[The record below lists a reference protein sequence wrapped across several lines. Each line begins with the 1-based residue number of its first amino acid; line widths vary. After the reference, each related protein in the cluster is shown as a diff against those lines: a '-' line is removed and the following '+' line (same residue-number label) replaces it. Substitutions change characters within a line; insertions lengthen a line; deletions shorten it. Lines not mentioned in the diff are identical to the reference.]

1 MLGYLLVAGSG
12 VALPLALSLLPSK
25 ESYLSG
31 LSKARRARRL
41 PTRPHWVPLMIFC
54 SILTL
59 LTTGY
64 AMLLSFDDPRF
75 SLSIGFSLLIIC
87 LHTFVVFCSCVLEH
101 VSDARATQKAKELEE
116 LLIGKDL

>member
-1 MLGYLLVAGSG
+1 
-12 VALPLALSLLPSK
+12 
-25 ESYLSG
+25 
-31 LSKARRARRL
+31 
-41 PTRPHWVPLMIFC
+41 
-54 SILTL
+54 
-59 LTTGY
+59 
-64 AMLLSFDDPRF
+64 MLLSFDDPRF